1 MSREINKE
9 LFGVQGVAS
18 TFDDRRASTERRPQA
33 PVSSLDVGFE
43 VREEDWRL
51 LTHQVEQLRR
61 RNKELEAKIESNN
74 SRMDDLLKA
83 AKTRI
88 DRVGAATQ
96 RLEEM
101 SKIKFQEVTAKISTL
116 AGKVTERK
124 VTDTKIEQMVA
135 RYNQSLQSF
144 ELRTQQL
151 QKLISEQEMQI
162 HNYKSAL
169 NEAQREMAL
178 LKHRM

>member
-1 MSREINKE
+1 MSREINKD
-9 LFGVQGVAS
+9 LFGIRETPAFEG
-18 TFDDRRASTERRPQA
+18 RRTPGGSPSPSQMS
-33 PVSSLDVGFE
+33 PMDVGFE
-43 VREEDWRL
+43 VREEDWRIL
-51 LTHQVEQLRR
+51 INQVEQLKR
-61 RNKELEAKIESNN
+61 RNKELEAKIETNT
-74 SRMDDLLKA
+74 SRMDDLLRA

-101 SKIKFQEVTAKISTL
+101 SKMKFQEMTAKLSTL

-124 VTDTKIEQMVA
+124 VADTKIEQMVS
-135 RYNQSLQSF
+135 RYNQSLQGF

-169 NEAQREMAL
+169 NEAQREIAR
-178 LKHRM
+178 LKHRV

>member
-9 LFGVQGVAS
+9 LFGIRETPV
-18 TFDDRRASTERRPQA
+18 FDERRTGKTQLPPLEIQ
-33 PVSSLDVGFE
+33 FE
-43 VREEDWRL
+43 VREEDWRIL
-51 LTHQVEQLRR
+51 VSQVEQLKRK
-61 RNKELEAKIESNN
+61 NKELEAKIEAAG
-74 SRMDDLLKA
+74 SRVEDMLRA

-101 SKIKFQEVTAKISTL
+101 SKMKFQEMTAKVSTL

-124 VTDTKIEQMVA
+124 VTDTKIEQMVG
-135 RYNQSLQSF
+135 RYNQSIQSF

-169 NEAQREMAL
+169 NEAQREIAR
-178 LKHRM
+178 LKHRG